1 MWYSGYKRG
10 NLALI
15 ERVNIYVEKSS
26 WEYLDCLSKVLDK
39 NRSEIARDIISLYVA
54 NLKRVFGDNCQ
65 ESKAGIID
73 FYSAML
79 STTCPVEKK
88 HLGNDIKDNKDA
100 FYTEIAKKNKGKR
113 KSKK

>member
-1 MWYSGYKRG
+1 MT
-10 NLALI
+10 LI
-15 ERVNIYVEKSS
+15 ERVNIYVEKDS
-26 WEYLDCLSKVLDK
+26 WEYLDCLSKILDK

-65 ESKAGIID
+65 ESKAGIIN

-79 STTCPVEKK
+79 NTTTPVEKK
-88 HLGNDIKDNKDA
+88 NLGNDIKDSKDA

-113 KSKK
+113 RIKK